1 MNSNLAVLSKI
12 NEDRNE
18 TNIKDT
24 KLRKKLDLL
33 MNNVCI
39 QKLEENKYTF
49 FKYFASK
56 QKGILYCLLLTGDEL
71 DGIYEFKVFGHD
83 LKFETAIM
91 DHGVVTKVC
100 SVSNYNLAE
109 FDMKDVVTEIKKE
122 NDITFRKEIKKFLPK
137 IIDFDVVTIKFKNE
151 IMEITQ
157 KNYDEISFKKEIR
170 SILKNRYEDIES
182 IEGLEKK
189 KKLYISALD
198 LGVKEFKKS
207 IIDLNLVTEEEY
219 SLYTKFD
226 NELFEEYKKKFKL
239 IEIVI

>member
-1 MNSNLAVLSKI
+1 MSKI

-18 TNIKDT
+18 TNIKDA

-33 MNNVCI
+33 MNNICV

-83 LKFETAIM
+83 LKFESVIM
-91 DHGVVTKVC
+91 DHGVVTKIS

-109 FDMKDVVTEIKKE
+109 FDMKNVVTKVKKE
-122 NDITFRKEIKKFLPK
+122 DDIMFKKDMNKFLSK
-137 IIDFDVVTIKFKNE
+137 AIDFDVITIYFKNE
-151 IMEITQ
+151 IIEFNQ
-157 KNYDEISFKKEIR
+157 KNYDEIKLKREIR
-170 SILKNRYEDIES
+170 SLIRNRYDDINS
-182 IEGLEKK
+182 IEGLERK

-198 LGVKEFKKS
+198 LGVKEFKKQ
-207 IIDLNLVTEEEY
+207 IIELDLVTEEEY
-219 SLYTKFD
+219 ALYTKFNND
-226 NELFEEYKKKFKL
+226 LFKQYKNKFKL
-239 IEIVI
+239 VEVVI